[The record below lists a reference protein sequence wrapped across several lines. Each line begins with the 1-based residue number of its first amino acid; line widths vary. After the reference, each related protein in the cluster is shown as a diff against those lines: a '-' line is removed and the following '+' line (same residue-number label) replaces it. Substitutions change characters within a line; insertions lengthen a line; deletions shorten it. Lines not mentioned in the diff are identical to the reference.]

1 MRPEIRSWIVALLLI
16 VFLAPIGWRIGRAIA
31 PHSRSSGRV
40 GAEIAVAS
48 GLLAVGYWAYRGYRS
63 ED

>member
-1 MRPEIRSWIVALLLI
+1 LRPATRSWIVALLLI
-16 VFLAPIGWRIGRAIA
+16 VFLAPIGWSIGRGIA
-31 PHSRSSGRV
+31 PRLQSSGRV

-48 GLLAVGYWAYRGYRS
+48 GLLAVGYWAYRGHRS